1 MHPRKRTQSSFSRKS
16 SYGSDT
22 DSFEEYKEFKRRK
35 KSQSMKVLVR
45 KMEGLEKKVERLKL
59 KNRELEEKQQK
70 KLHF

>member
-1 MHPRKRTQSSFSRKS
+1 
-16 SYGSDT
+16 
-22 DSFEEYKEFKRRK
+22 
-35 KSQSMKVLVR
+35 MKVLVR